1 MTVVLYPAIDANGAF
16 HRNAG
21 LQAMVASSDIL
32 SIVIEGYATVGDYP
46 VQLAPVAAR
55 YGIDGRIEQAMI
67 GGHGNATVL
76 NLAGS
81 ADAAPV
87 VDALGTSGTAGVNT
101 TSLITTLTRLM
112 SASPAQH
119 RIVLDACLTDSHD
132 VNSALHAS
140 PADAAA
146 DLRAA
151 ITAHPSLRDV
161 VAGLAGL
168 AGAGSTVLGANASF
182 APAQTT
188 FLTPGATA
196 IGLAVPGDPDLVASK
211 LAYVEFG
218 SEPTG
223 CLRALLECWAA
234 DQIAGTH
241 DCRDAVLRR
250 IGAGR
255 STHVPVPLT
264 DSWRESIIQPL
275 YQLAVIHYWGNGEA
289 LRQLGTLAD
298 RIFVLYMAHHSSPAD
313 VHHALAVIAGNVVH
327 VNLLMSRVTAD
338 PTYTGSPRVSIT
350 LEPAWM
356 QRNPARRAQFMLALD
371 RYANCALAAADVD
384 MNLVMPQVADLL
396 ALPPASAQHAP
407 LPSPP
412 PAPLPAYV
420 SHLRALLG
428 AGPTFPPAA
437 GIAAALGPFAS
448 EEEILTAIGRP
459 LAGAPAGGASPP
471 NANINLGRS
480 DVPDLND
487 FAVTPLRRNG
497 VVTTVG
503 ADLRV
508 HSRPTTATAANV
520 FAYLP
525 PATPVQII
533 GEFGDWY
540 AIEQPGRTGFVVKR
554 LVNLVP

>member
-67 GGHGNATVL
+67 GGHGNAT
-76 NLAGS
+76 
-81 ADAAPV
+81 
-87 VDALGTSGTAGVNT
+87 
-101 TSLITTLTRLM
+101 
-112 SASPAQH
+112 
-119 RIVLDACLTDSHD
+119 
-132 VNSALHAS
+132 
-140 PADAAA
+140 
-146 DLRAA
+146 
-151 ITAHPSLRDV
+151 
-161 VAGLAGL
+161 
-168 AGAGSTVLGANASF
+168 
-182 APAQTT
+182 
-188 FLTPGATA
+188 
-196 IGLAVPGDPDLVASK
+196 DLVM
-211 LAYVEFG
+211 
-218 SEPTG
+218 
-223 CLRALLECWAA
+223 R
-234 DQIAGTH
+234 
-241 DCRDAVLRR
+241 
-250 IGAGR
+250 
-255 STHVPVPLT
+255 
-264 DSWRESIIQPL
+264 
-275 YQLAVIHYWGNGEA
+275 
-289 LRQLGTLAD
+289 
-298 RIFVLYMAHHSSPAD
+298 
-313 VHHALAVIAGNVVH
+313 
-327 VNLLMSRVTAD
+327 
-338 PTYTGSPRVSIT
+338 
-350 LEPAWM
+350 
-356 QRNPARRAQFMLALD
+356 
-371 RYANCALAAADVD
+371 
-384 MNLVMPQVADLL
+384 QVADLL

-428 AGPTFPPAA
+428 AGPNFPPAA

-471 NANINLGRS
+471 NANIKLGRS

-525 PATPVQII
+525 PATPV
-533 GEFGDWY
+533 
-540 AIEQPGRTGFVVKR
+540 
-554 LVNLVP
+554 